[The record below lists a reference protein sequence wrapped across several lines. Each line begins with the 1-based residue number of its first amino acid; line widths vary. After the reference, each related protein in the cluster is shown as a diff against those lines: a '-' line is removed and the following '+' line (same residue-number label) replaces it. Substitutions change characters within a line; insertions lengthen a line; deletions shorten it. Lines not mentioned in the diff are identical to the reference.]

1 MIRCVTYA
9 YLFFARMRRFLLTSD
24 TIDSIYFVLKFEWT
38 NHKLSIV
45 SEVKKKKKIN
55 ASELKISI
63 CHNPN
68 HDIIE

>member
-45 SEVKKKKKIN
+45 VKKKKKIN